1 MNTLIAAHVL
11 SVWIC
16 QLISQGFA
24 RFKDI
29 SKHIFDIPLKKLLL
43 LSSYSNTL
51 FFIRNSESEH
61 AESL

>member
-29 SKHIFDIPLKKLLL
+29 SKHIFDIPLKKMLL
-43 LSSYSNTL
+43 LSSY
-51 FFIRNSESEH
+51 
-61 AESL
+61 